1 MLDQHRAFLLAGA
14 AGDAG
19 PDLVLLDRVAD
30 QFLGCRSFAP
40 LLCGCVAHRLIEVF
54 ASVDD
59 DHLWIERLTGQKGRA
74 LLLAAAA
81 LGAGIEVEQVLP
93 RPLGDGAHAVVL
105 GVLEIDRRQ
114 LGADP
119 GGQLAEEDVGD
130 GDDDVQV
137 LRARNVREKGQ
148 NAEDVDPVEDFVRRN
163 GRAPLPTEPC
173 EHPGDRR

>member
-1 MLDQHRAFLLAGA
+1 M
-14 AGDAG
+14 
-19 PDLVLLDRVAD
+19 
-30 QFLGCRSFAP
+30 
-40 LLCGCVAHRLIEVF
+40 
-54 ASVDD
+54 
-59 DHLWIERLTGQKGRA
+59 
-74 LLLAAAA
+74 LLAAAA

-148 NAEDVDPVEDFVRRN
+148 DAEDVDPVEDFVRRN